1 MLCAGC
7 AVAPGSGRPPITACA
22 GPSGWVNQAGAPE
35 PSPLPAAA
43 RGRVV
48 LLGEEHDRAADHGW
62 ELAALRYFA
71 QVRPGVVLGLEMF
84 PRSRQYALDGWIS
97 GMESEQSF
105 LLQSD
110 WAHVWGFDPD
120 LYLPIFRFA
129 RDHHM
134 AMLALNVDGSL
145 VHQVAHQGW
154 AQVPVAAR
162 EGVGDPA
169 PPDPAYRAMLEQEM
183 AAHAGPHM
191 KALQIAHFIDAQLL
205 WDRAM
210 AEAIAR
216 QHAAEPG
223 RLIVAMMGEGHLE
236 HRSGVPHQ
244 LAALG
249 LPDAA
254 VLLPS
259 AESCGAAAHE

>member
-1 MLCAGC
+1 M
-7 AVAPGSGRPPITACA
+7 APGAGAPPVTACA
-22 GPSGWVNQAGAPE
+22 GPAGWVNQAGDLIA
-35 PSPLPAAA
+35 SPLPAAA
-43 RGRVV
+43 RSRGV
-48 LLGEEHDRAADHGW
+48 LLGEEHDRVIDHTW
-62 ELAALRYFA
+62 ELAALAYFDR
-71 QVRPGVVLGLEMF
+71 VRPGLMLGLEMF
-84 PRSRQYALDGWIS
+84 PRSRQYALDGWVS

-110 WAHVWGFDPD
+110 WAHVWGFDPN

-134 AMLALNVDGSL
+134 PLLALNVDGAL
-145 VHQVAHQGW
+145 VHTVAHQGW

-169 PPDPAYRAMLEQEM
+169 PPEPAYRAMLDEEM
-183 AAHAGPHM
+183 AEHAGPRM
-191 KALQIAHFIDAQLL
+191 KASQIAHFIDAQLL

-216 QHAAEPG
+216 AHAAEPG
-223 RLIVAMMGEGHLE
+223 RLIVAMMGAGHLE
-236 HRSGVPHQ
+236 HRWGIPHQ
-244 LAALG
+244 LASLG

-259 AESCGAAAHE
+259 AESCGGAAKD

>member
-1 MLCAGC
+1 
-7 AVAPGSGRPPITACA
+7 
-22 GPSGWVNQAGAPE
+22 
-35 PSPLPAAA
+35 
-43 RGRVV
+43 VV
-48 LLGEEHDRAADHGW
+48 LLGEAHDRAVDHTW
-62 ELAALRYFA
+62 ELAALTYFSR
-71 QVRPGVVLGLEMF
+71 VRPGLVLGLEMF
-84 PRSRQYALDGWIS
+84 PRSRQYALDGWVS

-129 RDHHM
+129 RDHHIPL
-134 AMLALNVDGSL
+134 LALNVDASL
-145 VHQVAHQGW
+145 VHQVAHLGW
-154 AQVPVAAR
+154 GQVPAAAR

-191 KALQIAHFIDAQLL
+191 KAVQIAHFIDAQLL

-236 HRSGVPHQ
+236 HRAGVPHQ

-259 AESCGAAAHE
+259 DESCSGAAGQ